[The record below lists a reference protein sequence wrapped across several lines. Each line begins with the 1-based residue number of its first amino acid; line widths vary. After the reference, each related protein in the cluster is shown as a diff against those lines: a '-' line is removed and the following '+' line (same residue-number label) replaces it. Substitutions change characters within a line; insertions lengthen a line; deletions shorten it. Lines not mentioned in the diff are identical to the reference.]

1 MIKNF
6 QNSTY
11 SVGIPLSHSVKLILK
26 MVKCLWGRCK
36 IEMLDYDH
44 DNFLEGY
51 CLEKK
56 KRYSKGDKEFGFI
69 VEQMINMLRNKEK
82 TLENEEDDI
91 IRDLAKKA
99 YINTESILRN
109 FRRIKDA
116 TYMYETSYPDSV
128 ANINDLLEN
137 IEQSVK
143 KIEGLLDNGIMMS
156 KILYLA
162 YIETGRSWDTR
173 VIQKEL
179 HIGNS
184 HYHRLKN
191 RAIAILAVDIWG
203 IIINDMDKFDAL
215 TMFFEKIY
223 REDRFDFF

>member
-1 MIKNF
+1 M
-6 QNSTY
+6 
-11 SVGIPLSHSVKLILK
+11 
-26 MVKCLWGRCK
+26 
-36 IEMLDYDH
+36 EDYEH

-56 KRYSKGDKEFGFI
+56 KRYSKGDKEFGLI
-69 VEQMINMLRNKEK
+69 VEQMINMLRDKEK

-91 IRDLAKKA
+91 VSELAKKA

-128 ANINDLLEN
+128 ANINELLEYV
-137 IEQSVK
+137 EQSVK
-143 KIEGLLDNGIMMS
+143 KIDRFLDNGIMMS

-162 YIETGRSWDTR
+162 YIEAGRSRDTR
-173 VIQKEL
+173 IIQKEL

-223 REDRFDFF
+223 REDRFEFF

>member
-1 MIKNF
+1 M
-6 QNSTY
+6 
-11 SVGIPLSHSVKLILK
+11 
-26 MVKCLWGRCK
+26 GRCK
-36 IEMLDYDH
+36 KIDMEDYDY

-56 KRYSKGDKEFGFI
+56 KRYSKGDIEFGLI
-69 VEQMINMLRNKEK
+69 VDQMINMLRDKEK
-82 TLENEEDDI
+82 ALKNEEDDI
-91 IRDLAKKA
+91 IRELAKKA

-116 TYMYETSYPDSV
+116 TYMYESSYPDSV

-137 IEQSVK
+137 IEECVK
-143 KIEGLLDNGIMMS
+143 KIEKFLDNGIMMS

>member
-1 MIKNF
+1 M
-6 QNSTY
+6 
-11 SVGIPLSHSVKLILK
+11 
-26 MVKCLWGRCK
+26 
-36 IEMLDYDH
+36 EDYDH

-56 KRYSKGDKEFGFI
+56 KRYSKGDKEFGLI
-69 VEQMINMLRNKEK
+69 VEQMINMLRDKEK

-91 IRDLAKKA
+91 VSELAKKA

-109 FRRIKDA
+109 FRQIKDA
-116 TYMYETSYPDSV
+116 IYMYETSYPDSV
-128 ANINDLLEN
+128 ANINELLEYV
-137 IEQSVK
+137 EQSVK
-143 KIEGLLDNGIMMS
+143 KIDRFLDNGIMMS

>member
-1 MIKNF
+1 M
-6 QNSTY
+6 
-11 SVGIPLSHSVKLILK
+11 
-26 MVKCLWGRCK
+26 
-36 IEMLDYDH
+36 EDYDH

-69 VEQMINMLRNKEK
+69 VEQMINMLRDKEK

-91 IRDLAKKA
+91 VSELAKKA
-99 YINTESILRN
+99 YINTECILRN

-128 ANINDLLEN
+128 ANINELLEYV
-137 IEQSVK
+137 EQSVK
-143 KIEGLLDNGIMMS
+143 KIDRFLDNGIMMS

-162 YIETGRSWDTR
+162 YIEAGRSRDTR
-173 VIQKEL
+173 IIQKEL

-191 RAIAILAVDIWG
+191 RAIAILAVDLWG
-203 IIINDMDKFDAL
+203 MIINDMDKFDAL
-215 TMFFEKIY
+215 TMFFEKINN
-223 REDRFDFF
+223 DDFFEFF

>member
-1 MIKNF
+1 M
-6 QNSTY
+6 
-11 SVGIPLSHSVKLILK
+11 
-26 MVKCLWGRCK
+26 
-36 IEMLDYDH
+36 EDYDY

-56 KRYSKGDKEFGFI
+56 KRYSKGDKEFGLI
-69 VEQMINMLRNKEK
+69 VEQMINMLRDKEK
-82 TLENEEDDI
+82 ALENEEDDI
-91 IRDLAKKA
+91 IRELAKKA

-116 TYMYETSYPDSV
+116 TYMYESSYPDSV

-137 IEQSVK
+137 IEESVK
-143 KIEGLLDNGIMMS
+143 KIERFLDNGIMMS
-156 KILYLA
+156 KILFLA
-162 YIETGRSWDTR
+162 YIEMGRSWDTR